1 MTMTSIYVLKIAENH
16 TVEIAQDEL
25 RSLLGEIEAELHR
38 SQVYRRAVASLQK
51 LLGSSGEH
59 AKTLFKA
66 VGREAI
72 GLAFQQFA
80 QKHPQATAVHPPT
93 DTTGV
98 SPNIEQE
105 NANDLSTCI
114 ANVKLNSQNTSTNTN
129 EENLMSASTMVANA
143 TIDFMKKSESNLPIA
158 TLIKWLK
165 PNKQPSK
172 TEIVKQAA
180 AEQRLEQLR
189 QIGQQLKQA
198 RESQGVSLRQLN
210 IYTHIA
216 IHQMEALENGNFEL
230 LPEDILVRGFI
241 RLMGNALGLNGTI
254 LATSLPATETVK
266 SNISSLSRPQ
276 NIPGGLGIEI
286 SPIHLYVGY
295 TALVAGAVGGLSL
308 ISQQVSADKALNPNI
323 IIIPPSASISQ
334 SPQHIEPTAKP
345 GLKASSTGVSV
356 GSDIAPPETF

>member
-1 MTMTSIYVLKIAENH
+1 MTMTSVYVLKIAENH
-16 TVEIAQDEL
+16 TIEISQDEL

-59 AKTLFKA
+59 AKNLFKA

-80 QKHPQATAVHPPT
+80 QKHPQVTDIHPPT
-93 DTTGV
+93 DTV
-98 SPNIEQE
+98 SQNLEQE
-105 NANDLSTCI
+105 NASDLSTCI
-114 ANVKLNSQNTSTNTN
+114 ANVKLNSKNISANTN
-129 EENLMSASTMVANA
+129 EGSLISASKIVANA
-143 TIDFMKKSESNLPIA
+143 TINSMNKSEGNLPV
-158 TLIKWLK
+158 TSLMKWLK

-172 TEIVKQAA
+172 TEIAKQVAT
-180 AEQRLEQLR
+180 EQRLEQLR

-198 RESQGVSLRQLN
+198 RESQGLSLRQLN

-241 RLMGNALGLNGTI
+241 RMMGNALGLNGTI

-266 SNISSLSRPQ
+266 SITPSLSGTKK
-276 NIPGGLGIEI
+276 IPGGLGVEI

-308 ISQQVSADKALNPNI
+308 ISQQANPDKALNPDTI
-323 IIIPPSASISQ
+323 VIPQSSSISQ
-334 SPQHIEPTAKP
+334 SPQNTEPTAKP
-345 GLKASSTGVSV
+345 GLFLNHPKILSRLLNQV
-356 GSDIAPPETF
+356 

>member
-1 MTMTSIYVLKIAENH
+1 MTMTSVYVLKIAENH
-16 TVEIAQDEL
+16 TIEIAQDEL

-51 LLGSSGEH
+51 LLGSSSEQ

-80 QKHPQATAVHPPT
+80 QKHPQVADTDPPT
-93 DTTGV
+93 DNTDV
-98 SPNIEQE
+98 LSNIEQE

-114 ANVKLNSQNTSTNTN
+114 ADVKLNSQNTSTNTN
-129 EENLMSASTMVANA
+129 EESLMSAFTMVANT
-143 TIDFMKKSESNLPIA
+143 TIDFMKKSESNLPVA
-158 TLIKWLK
+158 TLMKWLK

-172 TEIVKQAA
+172 TEIANQVAV
-180 AEQRLEQLR
+180 ERLEQLR

-254 LATSLPATETVK
+254 LATSLPATETAK
-266 SNISSLSRPQ
+266 SVIPSLSGSK
-276 NIPGGLGIEI
+276 NIPGRLGIAI
-286 SPIHLYVGY
+286 SPTHLYIGY

-308 ISQQVSADKALNPNI
+308 ISQQVNPDKGLNPNI

-334 SPQHIEPTAKP
+334 SPQNTEPTAKP
-345 GLKASSTGVSV
+345 GLKASTTGISV
-356 GSDIAPPETF
+356 GSDIAPPEAF